1 MAKNIVLFSDGTGNG
16 SASPFKTNV
25 WRLYQAIDIKP
36 PKNPKDPKT
45 PEQLVYYDNGVG
57 TENFKPIAALGGAL
71 GIGVWANVRDI
82 YTFVCRNFDE
92 GDQIYGFG
100 FSRGAFT
107 IRLLMGLIGKCGLL
121 KANSEA
127 ELIRCVQMAYEA
139 YRRDFLIRASKQRGM
154 IYHHLGWLLRPPK
167 YFEDE
172 EGNPS
177 PSIDLV
183 WKIASRYFR
192 TSALSAY
199 GTRSTLTACRSTSSR
214 LRSTNGS
221 GR

>member
-92 GDQIYGFG
+92 GIRFMA
-100 FSRGAFT
+100 SVSAGA
-107 IRLLMGLIGKCGLL
+107 
-121 KANSEA
+121 
-127 ELIRCVQMAYEA
+127 
-139 YRRDFLIRASKQRGM
+139 
-154 IYHHLGWLLRPPK
+154 
-167 YFEDE
+167 
-172 EGNPS
+172 PS
-177 PSIDLV
+177 PS
-183 WKIASRYFR
+183 
-192 TSALSAY
+192 
-199 GTRSTLTACRSTSSR
+199 AC
-214 LRSTNGS
+214 
-221 GR
+221 